1 MYRAEDKYLCSERDM
16 LLLESRL
23 KVVMKPDTLAGGKTY
38 RITSLYFDD
47 PADSHW
53 SDAEDGESYRK
64 KYRIRIYNGSF
75 DLIRLEVKYKAFNR
89 VNKRSASISRE
100 DAARLIAGDCI
111 GDPEPSM
118 DSPVTLFNLAVR
130 EKLIR
135 PRIVIDYTRDAYTF
149 PPGNVRITFDRNI
162 RASGNTDRFLDGSCC
177 YTALRDNNRILEV
190 KYDEFLPGFIAGLL
204 ETGNMNQSAYSKY
217 QLGRE
222 QLEGIRKCL

>member
-23 KVVMKPDTLAGGKTY
+23 KVVMKPDPYVGGKPY

-53 SDAEDGESYRK
+53 LDTEDGESYRK
-64 KYRIRIYNGSF
+64 KYRIRYYDNSPDVIK
-75 DLIRLEVKYKAFNR
+75 LEVKYKAFNR
-89 VNKRSASISRE
+89 VMKKSVTIHRE
-100 DAARLIAGDCI
+100 DAARLIAGNCI
-111 GDPEPSM
+111 DDPEPSM
-118 DSPVTLFNLAVR
+118 DSPVTLFNLAMR
-130 EKLIR
+130 ERLIR
-135 PRIVIDYTRDAYTF
+135 PRVVIDYMRDAYTF
-149 PPGNVRITFDRNI
+149 APGNVRITFDRNI
-162 RASGNTDRFLDGSCC
+162 RAGSNTDRFLDGGCT
-177 YTALRDNNRILEV
+177 YTALRDADRILEV

-222 QLEGIRKCL
+222 QLEGIAKCL